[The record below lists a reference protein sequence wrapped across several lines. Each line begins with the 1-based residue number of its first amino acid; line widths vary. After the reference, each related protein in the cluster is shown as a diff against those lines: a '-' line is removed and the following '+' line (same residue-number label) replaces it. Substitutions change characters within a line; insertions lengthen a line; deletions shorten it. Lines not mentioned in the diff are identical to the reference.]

1 MPNQRNITGSEIP
14 VYKYGFFLCVKESAK
29 IMIGDKIYE
38 IAVNDLCL
46 YAPSVFTR
54 LLDRSKDFD
63 GILNQDNVEAYYEV
77 MSRIPIKDRMHM
89 RNNPVVRIS
98 ATEAE
103 EIAILDALSSAPRDP
118 DVLHGLSDIIH
129 NDYINRLRQTLCLR
143 VCEAYFAN
151 RPLEGR
157 RLTREDMIFND
168 FLAAIKENDKKTPR
182 SDGRCYR
189 PGDFTRRHKR

>member
-14 VYKYGFFLCVKESAK
+14 VYKYGFFLCVKGSAK

-118 DVLHGLSDIIH
+118 DVLHGLFDIIH
-129 NDYINRLRQTLCLR
+129 NDYINRLRQTFVSESLR
-143 VCEAYFAN
+143 SLFRQSSA
-151 RPLEGR
+151 R
-157 RLTREDMIFND
+157 R
-168 FLAAIKENDKKTPR
+168 AA
-182 SDGRCYR
+182 SDA
-189 PGDFTRRHKR
+189 RRHDIQQLSCRYKRKRQKNST

>member
-1 MPNQRNITGSEIP
+1 MCER
-14 VYKYGFFLCVKESAK
+14 
-29 IMIGDKIYE
+29 IGKDHDRRKIYE

-54 LLDRSKDFD
+54 LFDLSKDFD
-63 GILNQDNVEAYYEV
+63 GILNQDNVEAYYKV
-77 MSRIPIKDRMHM
+77 VSRIPIKDRMHM
-89 RNNPVVRIS
+89 RNNPVARIS

-157 RLTREDMIFND
+157 RLTREDMIFNN
-168 FLAAIKENDKKTPR
+168 FLAAIKENDKKLHVVT
-182 SDGRCYR
+182 
-189 PGDFTRRHKR
+189 GDVTDQETLRAVIKGKDAVI

>member
-63 GILNQDNVEAYYEV
+63 GILNP
-77 MSRIPIKDRMHM
+77 SRK
-89 RNNPVVRIS
+89 S
-98 ATEAE
+98 AQKNA
-103 EIAILDALSSAPRDP
+103 
-118 DVLHGLSDIIH
+118 G
-129 NDYINRLRQTLCLR
+129 
-143 VCEAYFAN
+143 
-151 RPLEGR
+151 
-157 RLTREDMIFND
+157 
-168 FLAAIKENDKKTPR
+168 
-182 SDGRCYR
+182 
-189 PGDFTRRHKR
+189 